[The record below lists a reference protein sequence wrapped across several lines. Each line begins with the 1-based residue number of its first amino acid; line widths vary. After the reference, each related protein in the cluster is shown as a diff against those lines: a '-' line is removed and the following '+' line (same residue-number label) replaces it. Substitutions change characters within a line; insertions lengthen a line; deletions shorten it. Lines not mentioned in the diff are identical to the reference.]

1 MKTQLKG
8 YMFWVAF
15 VAALGGLLF
24 GFDTAVISG
33 AEKQIQ
39 QVYALSDFAH
49 GFTIATALIGTIIG
63 ALFCGKPAE
72 RWGRKRTLIAIA
84 VLYLVSAVGSGA
96 IVNWWSFMFF
106 RFIGGLAVGASSV
119 VGPMYVAE
127 ISPAKWRGRFV
138 CFFQFNITICY

>member
-39 QVYALSDFAH
+39 QVYELERKVMDH
-49 GFTIATALIGTIIG
+49 LNMQRGG
-63 ALFCGKPAE
+63 GKSHRPRIKNE
-72 RWGRKRTLIAIA
+72 D
-84 VLYLVSAVGSGA
+84 
-96 IVNWWSFMFF
+96 
-106 RFIGGLAVGASSV
+106 
-119 VGPMYVAE
+119 
-127 ISPAKWRGRFV
+127 
-138 CFFQFNITICY
+138 